1 MTINTNAIHSRKLL
15 LLSNNNRLI
24 SLRKSDESYSLF
36 LVSRTRPFQEIK
48 LCQKWTLKTFTA
60 KWNKGGNHF
69 PSFGD
74 LDPMTYVKK
83 KLCSDLSFDVTA

>member
-15 LLSNNNRLI
+15 LLSNNNRPI

-36 LVSRTRPFQEIK
+36 LVSRARPFQEIK

-60 KWNKGGNHF
+60 K
-69 PSFGD
+69 
-74 LDPMTYVKK
+74 
-83 KLCSDLSFDVTA
+83 

>member
-36 LVSRTRPFQEIK
+36 SVSRTRF
-48 LCQKWTLKTFTA
+48 FT
-60 KWNKGGNHF
+60 K
-69 PSFGD
+69 
-74 LDPMTYVKK
+74 
-83 KLCSDLSFDVTA
+83 LSFAENGRYKHLLLNKTKETTIFRRLAI